1 MAKFN
6 RGQVVKYKGR
16 AYMYF
21 GTSMYL
27 KDKHMIA
34 TVDPKTNKVATTR
47 LKGNDFKLHDDQS
60 AINAHD
66 ISFMLLPE
74 HEALAR
80 NF

>member
-16 AYMYF
+16 PYMYF
-21 GTSMYL
+21 GTSAYL
-27 KDKHMIA
+27 KDKHMVSI
-34 TVDPKTNKVATTR
+34 VDPKSNKVVTTR

-60 AINAHD
+60 AINSRD
-66 ISFMLLPE
+66 IEYMLLPE
-74 HEALAR
+74 HEFLAR